1 MANRT
6 NGIAGEVRKL
16 LEPAVAELGYR
27 IWNVEFVKEGADY
40 WLRITIDSEK
50 GITLD
55 DCEAVNRAIDPI
67 LDEADPIEESY
78 NLEVSSPGVERD
90 LKTPEQIDFCKG
102 WDVEIR
108 LYAPDENGKKN
119 YIGVLGQREE
129 DGRIH
134 VEIDGEDRVFE
145 ASAVA
150 KLRTHYEF

>member
-16 LEPAVAELGYR
+16 LEPTVAQLGYR

-67 LDEADPIEESY
+67 LDEADPIEESRSG
-78 NLEVSSPGVERD
+78 ERPEDPGADRLLQRLGRRD
-90 LKTPEQIDFCKG
+90 PALCAG
-102 WDVEIR
+102 
-108 LYAPDENGKKN
+108 
-119 YIGVLGQREE
+119 
-129 DGRIH
+129 
-134 VEIDGEDRVFE
+134 
-145 ASAVA
+145 
-150 KLRTHYEF
+150 

>member
-6 NGIAGEVRKL
+6 SGIAGEVRKL
-16 LEPAVAELGYR
+16 LEPAVTGLGYR
-27 IWNVEFVKEGADY
+27 LWDVEFVKEGAEH
-40 WLRITIDSEK
+40 WLRVTIDSEN

-55 DCEAVNRAIDPI
+55 DCEKVHRTIDPI

-78 NLEVSSPGVERD
+78 NLEVCSPGVERD
-90 LKTPEQIDFCKG
+90 LKTPEQIGFCQG
-102 WDVEIR
+102 WDVEVR
-108 LYAPDENGKKN
+108 LYAPDENGKKS

-134 VEIDGEDRVFE
+134 VTVDGVDRTFE
-145 ASAVA
+145 PSAVA